1 MDLDDTDALVSWT
14 ISVFG
19 ELPFDLVEESW
30 VNAAWDNRYTDISL
44 PDVDLLESVEGN
56 SSALLDALST
66 ACDVCQKW
74 SRFSVTDVDVGEED
88 SDDKLWRT
96 LMDNGVHYKALLG
109 LVYLGIGQGNS
120 AGASLV
126 KKKIALR
133 FSKLYFN
140 LVLVPGSSA
149 YRIFQESLF
158 QSAIQ
163 CFRLPSKNTNLNG
176 DGTGSRN
183 ASQSGSTRGGGR
195 GARRKQ
201 SVAAAAGDDADP
213 NESTSVES
221 ETISESMLLDFMTC
235 MTDSLKDLVW
245 ALQTFSLRPYGEV
258 TDFLIQHLCELAQLD
273 IPGADVRFN
282 VGLEQQFRAC
292 HYRQLTSYA
301 YCALKLLCLPQH
313 GEPADNFRTIAK
325 SLMPHILMLAA
336 GNAQTVTRPFA
347 NIRDN
352 AVAFLCHVMQ
362 TCDDSLKESFQD
374 VGIILIHNVAF
385 HAVDRTDF
393 RLKTTHAV
401 IMIMGELTEERFK
414 RVVQWFIKLTT
425 VPLVNRRIF
434 ALEMILALIWD
445 ERVADKRS
453 DLLLAAMKRC
463 NDKAASVK
471 TKALSV
477 LASVTNE
484 QHELWTP
491 LLKVSN
497 PVEPGD
503 EGEGEQVAVEDD
515 RLSQLME
522 VLKYRAED
530 SKVNVRKAALSLL
543 QNVLCASGDF
553 IKEEYVEIL
562 KESCLDLALLV
573 RKQALQA
580 LTKCLRAHP
589 KEELLL
595 RLWLEGALPLVLDA
609 ENSVM
614 EKAVEAVEELILG
627 PLCLLAPGPDADL
640 AWRLLAQVS
649 QGPFREH
656 HKYLQQAVLQLHR
669 AEKLRPNQL
678 TVLKTYVGGAN
689 DASVWLLLSKLSLCY
704 DLGQGNFAFSYWK
717 QQWED
722 QPEGSNSPR
731 ASNETVNHVLIV
743 LKKVSRHLPSN
754 ALRDLIADLEQRL
767 SQLSLPVEVIAHT
780 VDCLHSLKR
789 NVHRERPEL
798 GERAVQVWCKQML
811 DKCQTFL
818 SQAVMGTKGEDSTL
832 LEEQLVRHLVLLGEA
847 SQPAPRA
854 VSSQLHDLVQ
864 ACMTSPAGPE
874 PTSEPVSREDAAM
887 SEPDAENSE
896 IKEKKPTRRSRAR
909 LSGAG
914 KSYLRP
920 TRRVRAH
927 AVVVMGMLCIQNEML
942 AKTVVPTMG
951 NSLSSSQDPMIRANL
966 IVALTD
972 MCKRYAVLV
981 DPYLPVVTRCIR
993 DSVPAIRSLV
1003 LTCLLQLL
1011 QQDFVKLHGRLF
1023 YRLLS
1028 ALNDEEREI
1037 RELAEFGLVDC
1048 VLKRNTHVFYHRFVE
1063 CLCYFNSY
1071 RGCSGQ
1077 ASQENVVETTER
1089 DRRLFSLEGEGRRDQ
1104 RMALYR
1110 FMLLNMPDEDRFK
1123 LTLALTQSVLVP
1135 CADETNTGP
1144 GMEEECPELLHDTLW
1159 VLCSEEIKLQT
1170 IAAAAEDAATEEDPA
1185 QALLHTTRKTIL
1197 STVVRVNLVE
1207 NVIPVVIALKN
1218 KLEAARSPLLRSLL
1232 MFLRELMRDYKA
1244 EVKDMLSADK
1254 KLASEVAFDLRRLE
1268 REEEEEAAAEGH
1280 PAATPKTPARAPNPE
1295 LRELLDTARKLR
1307 EEAIKRRSIVVLP
1320 EAASEE
1326 GTAQQQNGD
1335 GEVAPQGDQADTAS
1349 TAAAENAVDSNPK
1362 EPAAEKLALKHTP
1375 SNARTKSRASSTAS
1389 VESVSSKK
1397 GGSRATPTGRPKDSS
1412 RNSAAPAASKSVSEV
1427 TPLRRS
1433 KSRSSSTARKELMMD
1448 LADSQVQE
1456 QAKGDVPMEDTA
1468 PDSPLS
1474 RCSSLSDLSDMSALS
1489 IEDATDGA
1497 KRRRRKK
1504 SQTPTP
1510 PSGVRSSGRL
1520 RSPRR
1525 RFPIELGET
1534 DSVQSL
1540 AASVPDSPAHSE
1552 TDAGEFKKPAETVQ
1566 SAKKPGRLTT
1576 SLSSDQTSNSL
1587 SSDQTNNSLSSVPT
1601 STPTL
1606 GDRRKRLCKSP
1617 DISVIK

>member
-1 MDLDDTDALVSWT
+1 MDLDDTDSLVSWT
-14 ISVFG
+14 LSVFA
-19 ELPFDLVEESW
+19 ELPFDLLEETW
-30 VNAAWDNRYTDISL
+30 VNAAWENRYTDISL
-44 PDVDLLESVEGN
+44 PDVDLLEAVEGN
-56 SSALLDALST
+56 SHALLDALST

-74 SRFSVTDVDVGEED
+74 SCFSDTDVDVGEED
-88 SDDKLWRT
+88 SSDDKLWRT

-109 LVYLGIGQGNS
+109 LVYVGIGQGNS
-120 AGASLV
+120 SGATLV

-163 CFRLPSKNTNLNG
+163 CFRLPSKNTNL
-176 DGTGSRN
+176 DGAGARN
-183 ASQSGSTRGGGR
+183 TSQSGSARAGGR
-195 GARRKQ
+195 GRRKQ
-201 SVAAAAGDDADP
+201 SATPVDDTDA
-213 NESTSVES
+213 NESTTVES

-235 MTDSLKDLVW
+235 MTDSLRDLVW
-245 ALQTFSLRPYGEV
+245 ALQTFSLRSYVEV
-258 TDFLIQHLCELAQLD
+258 IDFLIQHMCELVQLD

-282 VGLEQQFRAC
+282 VGLEQQYRGC

-313 GEPADNFRTIAK
+313 GEPADNFRTIVK
-325 SLMPHILMLAA
+325 SLMPHLLMLAA
-336 GNAQTVTRPFA
+336 GNSQTVTRPFA

-352 AVAFLCHVMQ
+352 AVAFICHVLQ
-362 TCDDSLKESFQD
+362 TCDDTLKDSFQD
-374 VGIILIHNVAF
+374 VAIILIHNVAF

-393 RLKTTHAV
+393 RMKTTHAV
-401 IMIMGELTEERFK
+401 LMIMGELTEERFK

-425 VPLVNRRIF
+425 VPLANRRIF

-445 ERVADKRS
+445 ERVVDKRS

-463 NDKAASVK
+463 NDKAATVK

-484 QHELWTP
+484 QPDLWTP

-497 PVEPGD
+497 PVEPGN

-522 VLKYRAED
+522 MLKYRAED
-530 SKVNVRKAALSLL
+530 SKVNVRKAALCLL

-562 KESCLDLALLV
+562 KESCLDLTLLV
-573 RKQALQA
+573 RKQALYA

-589 KEELLL
+589 EEELLL
-595 RLWLEGALPLVLDA
+595 KLWLEGALPLVLDA
-609 ENSVM
+609 ENTVM
-614 EKAVEAVEELILG
+614 EKAVETVEELILG
-627 PLCLLAPGPDADL
+627 PLCLLAPGPDASL

-656 HKYLQQAVLQLHR
+656 HKYLQQAVLQLNR

-678 TVLKTYVGGAN
+678 NALKSYVGGPN
-689 DASVWLLLSKLSLCY
+689 DASVWLLLSKLSLYC
-704 DLGQGNFAFSYWK
+704 DLGQGTFAFSYWK
-717 QQWED
+717 KQWEE
-722 QPEGSNSPR
+722 QPEGSNNMR
-731 ASNETVNHVLIV
+731 ASNETINHVLIV

-754 ALRDLIADLEQRL
+754 ALRELIADLEQRL
-767 SQLSLPVEVIAHT
+767 SQLSLPVEVIANT
-780 VDCLHSLKR
+780 VDCLHCLKR

-798 GERAVQVWCKQML
+798 GERAVEMWCKQML
-811 DKCQTFL
+811 DKCQTYL
-818 SQAVMGTKGEDSTL
+818 SEAVMGPKGEDSTHM
-832 LEEQLVRHLVLLGEA
+832 EEQLVRHLVLLGEA
-847 SQPAPRA
+847 AQPAPRA
-854 VSSQLHDLVQ
+854 VSSQLHELVQ
-864 ACMTSPAGPE
+864 ACMTSSGGPE
-874 PTSEPVSREDAAM
+874 PMSEPVCREDAAM
-887 SEPDAENSE
+887 SEPDAEKNE
-896 IKEKKPTRRSRAR
+896 IKEKKPARRSRAR
-909 LSGAG
+909 LPGGG
-914 KSYLRP
+914 KSCLRA

-951 NSLSSSQDPMIRANL
+951 NSLSSSQDPMMRANL

-981 DPYLPVVTRCIR
+981 DPYLPVVTRCIK

-1028 ALNDEEREI
+1028 ALVDEDRGI

-1280 PAATPKTPARAPNPE
+1280 PAATPKTPARTANPE

-1320 EAASEE
+1320 EVASEE
-1326 GTAQQQNGD
+1326 GIAQQQNGN
-1335 GEVAPQGDQADTAS
+1335 GEAVTEVVTDSSAATENGAENNAPDS
-1349 TAAAENAVDSNPK
+1349 TAATGNGVENNSL
-1362 EPAAEKLALKHTP
+1362 EEAAADKSASKHTP
-1375 SNARTKSRASSTAS
+1375 GGSRTNSRASSLAS
-1389 VESVSSKK
+1389 LKSSKS
-1397 GGSRATPTGRPKDSS
+1397 GSKATPTGRPKNSS
-1412 RNSAAPAASKSVSEV
+1412 LGISTVSAGSESSCDV
-1427 TPLRRS
+1427 TPLRGSNSRA
-1433 KSRSSSTARKELMMD
+1433 KSARKGLAMD
-1448 LADSQVQE
+1448 LANCEVEE
-1456 QAKGDVPMEDTA
+1456 QAKGGDVPTEDVA

-1474 RCSSLSDLSDMSALS
+1474 RCSSLSNLSDISALS
-1489 IEDATDGA
+1489 IEDATGGTK
-1497 KRRRRKK
+1497 KRVRKNR
-1504 SQTPTP
+1504 QTRTS
-1510 PSGVRSSGRL
+1510 PSEVRMSGRL

-1534 DSVQSL
+1534 DSVESSPPQNL
-1540 AASVPDSPAHSE
+1540 ALPVVDSPMHSD
-1552 TDAGEFKKPAETVQ
+1552 TDDGEFKKPAKTVQ
-1566 SAKKPGRLTT
+1566 SAKTLAQSP
-1576 SLSSDQTSNSL
+1576 SSP
-1587 SSDQTNNSLSSVPT
+1587 SDTQS
-1601 STPTL
+1601 STPVL

>member
-1 MDLDDTDALVSWT
+1 MERKRRRWT
-14 ISVFG
+14 AK
-19 ELPFDLVEESW
+19 P
-30 VNAAWDNRYTDISL
+30 
-44 PDVDLLESVEGN
+44 
-56 SSALLDALST
+56 
-66 ACDVCQKW
+66 
-74 SRFSVTDVDVGEED
+74 
-88 SDDKLWRT
+88 
-96 LMDNGVHYKALLG
+96 
-109 LVYLGIGQGNS
+109 
-120 AGASLV
+120 
-126 KKKIALR
+126 
-133 FSKLYFN
+133 
-140 LVLVPGSSA
+140 
-149 YRIFQESLF
+149 
-158 QSAIQ
+158 
-163 CFRLPSKNTNLNG
+163 
-176 DGTGSRN
+176 
-183 ASQSGSTRGGGR
+183 
-195 GARRKQ
+195 
-201 SVAAAAGDDADP
+201 
-213 NESTSVES
+213 
-221 ETISESMLLDFMTC
+221 
-235 MTDSLKDLVW
+235 
-245 ALQTFSLRPYGEV
+245 RP
-258 TDFLIQHLCELAQLD
+258 
-273 IPGADVRFN
+273 
-282 VGLEQQFRAC
+282 
-292 HYRQLTSYA
+292 
-301 YCALKLLCLPQH
+301 
-313 GEPADNFRTIAK
+313 
-325 SLMPHILMLAA
+325 
-336 GNAQTVTRPFA
+336 
-347 NIRDN
+347 
-352 AVAFLCHVMQ
+352 
-362 TCDDSLKESFQD
+362 
-374 VGIILIHNVAF
+374 
-385 HAVDRTDF
+385 
-393 RLKTTHAV
+393 
-401 IMIMGELTEERFK
+401 
-414 RVVQWFIKLTT
+414 
-425 VPLVNRRIF
+425 
-434 ALEMILALIWD
+434 
-445 ERVADKRS
+445 
-453 DLLLAAMKRC
+453 
-463 NDKAASVK
+463 
-471 TKALSV
+471 
-477 LASVTNE
+477 
-484 QHELWTP
+484 
-491 LLKVSN
+491 
-497 PVEPGD
+497 
-503 EGEGEQVAVEDD
+503 
-515 RLSQLME
+515 
-522 VLKYRAED
+522 
-530 SKVNVRKAALSLL
+530 
-543 QNVLCASGDF
+543 
-553 IKEEYVEIL
+553 IL

-864 ACMTSPAGPE
+864 ACMTSPGGPE

-1362 EPAAEKLALKHTP
+1362 EPAAEKLASKHTP

>member
-1 MDLDDTDALVSWT
+1 MDLDDTDSLVSWT
-14 ISVFG
+14 LAVFG
-19 ELPFDLVEESW
+19 ELPFDLLEETW
-30 VNAAWDNRYTDISL
+30 VNAAWENRYTDISL
-44 PDVDLLESVEGN
+44 PDIDLLEAVEGN
-56 SSALLDALST
+56 SHALLDSLST

-74 SRFSVTDVDVGEED
+74 SCFSDPDVDVGEED
-88 SDDKLWRT
+88 SSDDKLWRT

-109 LVYLGIGQGNS
+109 LVYVGIGQGNS
-120 AGASLV
+120 SGATLV

-176 DGTGSRN
+176 DGGGARN
-183 ASQSGSTRGGGR
+183 SSQSGSARGGGR
-195 GARRKQ
+195 GRRKQ
-201 SVAAAAGDDADP
+201 SATPVDDADA
-213 NESTSVES
+213 NESTTVES

-245 ALQTFSLRPYGEV
+245 SLQTFSLRSYGEV
-258 TDFLIQHLCELAQLD
+258 IDFLIQHMCELVQLD

-282 VGLEQQFRAC
+282 VGLEQQYRGC

-301 YCALKLLCLPQH
+301 YCALKILCLPQH

-325 SLMPHILMLAA
+325 SLMPHLLMLAA

-352 AVAFLCHVMQ
+352 AVAFICHVMQ
-362 TCDDSLKESFQD
+362 TCDDTLKDSFQD
-374 VGIILIHNVAF
+374 VAIILIHNVAF

-401 IMIMGELTEERFK
+401 LMIMGELTEERFK

-425 VPLVNRRIF
+425 VPLANRRIF

-445 ERVADKRS
+445 ERVVDKRS

-463 NDKAASVK
+463 NDKAATVK

-484 QHELWTP
+484 QPDLWTP

-497 PVEPGD
+497 PVEPGN

-522 VLKYRAED
+522 MLKYRAED

-562 KESCLDLALLV
+562 KESCLDLTLLV
-573 RKQALQA
+573 RKQALHA

-589 KEELLL
+589 EEELLL
-595 RLWLEGALPLVLDA
+595 RLWMEGALPLVLDA
-609 ENSVM
+609 ENTVM

-627 PLCLLAPGPDADL
+627 PLCLLAAGPDASL

-656 HKYLQQAVLQLHR
+656 HKYLQQAVLQLNR
-669 AEKLRPNQL
+669 AEKLRSNQL
-678 TVLKTYVGGAN
+678 NVLKTYVGGPN
-689 DASVWLLLSKLSLCY
+689 DASVWLLLSKLSLCC

-717 QQWED
+717 QQWEE
-722 QPEGSNSPR
+722 QPEGSNNMR

-754 ALRDLIADLEQRL
+754 ALRELIADLEQRL
-767 SQLSLPVEVIAHT
+767 SQLSLPVEVIANT

-798 GERAVQVWCKQML
+798 GERAVQMWCKQML
-811 DKCQTFL
+811 DKCQTYL
-818 SQAVMGTKGEDSTL
+818 SEAVMGAKGEDSIHM
-832 LEEQLVRHLVLLGEA
+832 EEQLVRHLVLLGEA
-847 SQPAPRA
+847 AQPAPRA
-854 VSSQLHDLVQ
+854 VSSQLHELVQ
-864 ACMTSPAGPE
+864 ACMTSSSGPE
-874 PTSEPVSREDAAM
+874 PMSEPVSREDAAM
-887 SEPDAENSE
+887 SEPDAEKNE
-896 IKEKKPTRRSRAR
+896 IKEKKPARRSRAR
-909 LSGAG
+909 LPGGG
-914 KSYLRP
+914 KSCLRA

-927 AVVVMGMLCIQNEML
+927 AVVVMGTLCIQNEML

-951 NSLSSSQDPMIRANL
+951 NSLASSQDPMMRANL

-981 DPYLPVVTRCIR
+981 DPYLPVVTRCIK

-1003 LTCLLQLL
+1003 MTCLLQLL

-1028 ALNDEEREI
+1028 ALTDEDRGI

-1089 DRRLFSLEGEGRRDQ
+1089 DRRLFSLEGEGRREQ

-1280 PAATPKTPARAPNPE
+1280 PTATPKTPARAANPE

-1320 EAASEE
+1320 EVASEE
-1326 GTAQQQNGD
+1326 GNAQQQNGN
-1335 GEVAPQGDQADTAS
+1335 GEAVTEVVTESSAATENSTENNPPES
-1349 TAAAENAVDSNPK
+1349 TAAATGNGVENNPP
-1362 EPAAEKLALKHTP
+1362 EEAAADKSASKRTP
-1375 SNARTKSRASSTAS
+1375 GSTRTNSRASSLAS
-1389 VESVSSKK
+1389 LKSSK
-1397 GGSRATPTGRPKDSS
+1397 GGSKATPTGRPKNSS
-1412 RNSAAPAASKSVSEV
+1412 HSISTVSATSESSCDV
-1427 TPLRRS
+1427 TPLRGAN
-1433 KSRSSSTARKELMMD
+1433 KSARKGLAMD
-1448 LADSQVQE
+1448 LANCEVEE
-1456 QAKGDVPMEDTA
+1456 QAKGDVPMEDVA

-1474 RCSSLSDLSDMSALS
+1474 RCSSLSDLSDISALS
-1489 IEDATDGA
+1489 NEDATGGTK
-1497 KRRRRKK
+1497 KRGRK
-1504 SQTPTP
+1504 SRQTRAS
-1510 PSGVRSSGRL
+1510 PSEVRTSGRL

-1534 DSVQSL
+1534 DSLQSSPPQDV
-1540 AASVPDSPAHSE
+1540 APRAIDSPLHSD
-1552 TDAGEFKKPAETVQ
+1552 TDDGEFKKPAKTVQ
-1566 SAKKPGRLTT
+1566 SAKKLVR
-1576 SLSSDQTSNSL
+1576 SLSSPSGTRS
-1587 SSDQTNNSLSSVPT
+1587 T
-1601 STPTL
+1601 STPVL

>member
-1 MDLDDTDALVSWT
+1 MDLDDTDTLVTWT
-14 ISVFG
+14 LTVFG
-19 ELPFDLVEESW
+19 ELPFDLVEETWIS
-30 VNAAWDNRYTDISL
+30 AAWDNRYTDISL
-44 PDVDLLESVEGN
+44 PDVDLLEAVEGN
-56 SSALLDALST
+56 SYALLDALST

-74 SRFSVTDVDVGEED
+74 CRFSDTDVDVGEED
-88 SDDKLWRT
+88 SSHDKFWRT
-96 LMDNGVHYKALLG
+96 LVDNGVHYKALLG

-120 AGASLV
+120 SGATLV

-163 CFRLPSKNTNLNG
+163 CFRLPSKNTNLSG
-176 DGTGSRN
+176 DGTGARN
-183 ASQSGSTRGGGR
+183 SSQSGSARGGGR
-195 GARRKQ
+195 GRRKQ
-201 SVAAAAGDDADP
+201 SATATPADDTDA
-213 NESTSVES
+213 NESTTVES

-235 MTDSLKDLVW
+235 MTHSLKDLVW
-245 ALQTFSLRPYGEV
+245 ALQTFSLRSYGEV
-258 TDFLIQHLCELAQLD
+258 TDFLIQHMCELAQLD

-282 VGLEQQFRAC
+282 VGLEQQFRGC

-325 SLMPHILMLAA
+325 SLMPHLLMLAA

-352 AVAFLCHVMQ
+352 AVAFICHVMQ
-362 TCDDSLKESFQD
+362 TCDDTLKDSFQD
-374 VGIILIHNVAF
+374 VAVILIHNVAF

-401 IMIMGELTEERFK
+401 LMIMGELTEERFK

-425 VPLVNRRIF
+425 VPLANRRIF

-453 DLLLAAMKRC
+453 ELLLAAMKRC
-463 NDKAASVK
+463 NDKAATVK

-484 QHELWTP
+484 QPDLWTP

-573 RKQALQA
+573 RKQALHA

-589 KEELLL
+589 EEELLL
-595 RLWLEGALPLVLDA
+595 RFWLEGALPLVLDA
-609 ENSVM
+609 ENTVM

-656 HKYLQQAVLQLHR
+656 HKYLQQAVLQLNR
-669 AEKLRPNQL
+669 SEKLRSNQL
-678 TVLKTYVGGAN
+678 NVLKTYVGGLN
-689 DASVWLLLSKLSLCY
+689 DASVWLLLSKLSLCC

-717 QQWED
+717 QQWEE
-722 QPEGSNSPR
+722 QPEGSNNMR

-754 ALRDLIADLEQRL
+754 ALRELIADLEQRL
-767 SQLSLPVEVIAHT
+767 SQLSLPVEVMANT
-780 VDCLHSLKR
+780 VDCLHCLKR
-789 NVHRERPEL
+789 NLHRERPEL

-818 SQAVMGTKGEDSTL
+818 SQAVMGAKGEDSTHT
-832 LEEQLVRHLVLLGEA
+832 EEQLVRHLVLLGEA
-847 SQPAPRA
+847 AQPAPRA
-854 VSSQLHDLVQ
+854 VSSQLHELVQ
-864 ACMTSPAGPE
+864 ACMTSSGSPE
-874 PTSEPVSREDAAM
+874 PMSEPVSRGDAAM
-887 SEPDAENSE
+887 SEPDAEKNE
-896 IKEKKPTRRSRAR
+896 IKEKKPARRSRAR
-909 LSGAG
+909 LPGGG
-914 KSYLRP
+914 KSCLRA

-951 NSLSSSQDPMIRANL
+951 NSLSSNQDPMMRANL

-981 DPYLPVVTRCIR
+981 DPYLPVVTRCIK

-1028 ALNDEEREI
+1028 ALTDENREI

-1280 PAATPKTPARAPNPE
+1280 PAATPKTPARAANPE

-1320 EAASEE
+1320 EVASEE
-1326 GTAQQQNGD
+1326 GIAQQQNGN
-1335 GEVAPQGDQADTAS
+1335 GEAVTEVVTDS
-1349 TAAAENAVDSNPK
+1349 TAATENGVESNP
-1362 EPAAEKLALKHTP
+1362 PDSTAATENGVETNPPEEATADKTTSKRTP
-1375 SNARTKSRASSTAS
+1375 SGTRTNSRASSSAS
-1389 VESVSSKK
+1389 LRSSK
-1397 GGSRATPTGRPKDSS
+1397 GSSKATPTGRPKNSS
-1412 RNSAAPAASKSVSEV
+1412 HSISTASAASESSCDATSLRGSNSRANKS
-1427 TPLRRS
+1427 
-1433 KSRSSSTARKELMMD
+1433 ARKGLAMD
-1448 LADSQVQE
+1448 LANCEVQE
-1456 QAKGDVPMEDTA
+1456 QAKGDVPTEDVA

-1474 RCSSLSDLSDMSALS
+1474 RCSSLSDLSDISVLS
-1489 IEDATDGA
+1489 NEDATGGTK
-1497 KRRRRKK
+1497 KRIRKN
-1504 SQTPTP
+1504 SQTRTSPE
-1510 PSGVRSSGRL
+1510 VRTSGRL

-1534 DSVQSL
+1534 DSVQSSPPQNL
-1540 AASVPDSPAHSE
+1540 ASPVIDSPVHSD
-1552 TDAGEFKKPAETVQ
+1552 TDDGEFKKPAKTVQ
-1566 SAKKPGRLTT
+1566 PAKKLGR
-1576 SLSSDQTSNSL
+1576 SLSSPSGTQS
-1587 SSDQTNNSLSSVPT
+1587 
-1601 STPTL
+1601 STPVL

-1617 DISVIK
+1617 DLSVIK

>member
-195 GARRKQ
+195 GGRRKQ

-553 IKEEYVEIL
+553 IKEEYVE
-562 KESCLDLALLV
+562 ESCLDLALLV

-640 AWRLLAQVS
+640 AWRLLAQAS
-649 QGPFREH
+649 CGCPFREH

-864 ACMTSPAGPE
+864 ACMTSPGGPE

-1362 EPAAEKLALKHTP
+1362 VPAAEKLASKHTP

>member
-1 MDLDDTDALVSWT
+1 MDLFDDTDSLVSWT
-14 ISVFG
+14 LAVFG
-19 ELPFDLVEESW
+19 ELPFDLVEETW
-30 VNAAWDNRYTDISL
+30 INAAWDNRYTDISL
-44 PDVDLLESVEGN
+44 PDVDLLEAVEGN
-56 SSALLDALST
+56 SHALLDALAT

-74 SRFSVTDVDVGEED
+74 SRFAGNDADVGEED
-88 SDDKLWRT
+88 GDDKLWRT

-120 AGASLV
+120 SGATLV

-163 CFRLPSKNTNLNG
+163 CFRLPSKNLNG

-183 ASQSGSTRGGGR
+183 SSQSGGTRGGGR
-195 GARRKQ
+195 GRRKQ
-201 SVAAAAGDDADP
+201 SATATAVDDCDP
-213 NESTSVES
+213 NESVAVES
-221 ETISESMLLDFMTC
+221 ETISESMLLEFMTC

-245 ALQTFSLRPYGEV
+245 ALQTFSLRSYCEV

-282 VGLEQQFRAC
+282 VVLEQQFRGC

-313 GEPADNFRTIAK
+313 GEPADNFRTITK

-336 GNAQTVTRPFA
+336 GNAQTVTRPFT

-352 AVAFLCHVMQ
+352 AVAFICHVMQ
-362 TCDDSLKESFQD
+362 TCDDSLKDGFQD
-374 VGIILIHNVAF
+374 VAITLIHNVAF

-401 IMIMGELTEERFK
+401 LMIMGELTEERFK
-414 RVVQWFIKLTT
+414 RVVQWFIKLTM
-425 VPLVNRRIF
+425 VPLANRRIF

-463 NDKAASVK
+463 NDKAATVK

-484 QHELWTP
+484 QPDLWTP

-497 PVEPGD
+497 PVEQGD

-562 KESCLDLALLV
+562 KESCLDLGLLV

-589 KEELLL
+589 EEELLL

-609 ENSVM
+609 ETSVM

-649 QGPFREH
+649 EGPFREH
-656 HKYLQQAVLQLHR
+656 HKYLQQAVLQLNR
-669 AEKLRPNQL
+669 AEKLRSNQL
-678 TVLKTYVGGAN
+678 NVLKTYVGGPN
-689 DASVWLLLSKLSLCY
+689 NASVWLLLSKISLCC

-722 QPEGSNSPR
+722 QPEGSTSVR
-731 ASNETVNHVLIV
+731 ASNATINHVLIV

-767 SQLSLPVEVIAHT
+767 SQLSLPVEVIAHA
-780 VDCLHSLKR
+780 VDCLHCLRR
-789 NVHRERPEL
+789 NVHQGRPEL
-798 GERAVQVWCKQML
+798 GERAVEVWCKQML

-818 SQAVMGTKGEDSTL
+818 SEALMGTKGEDSTL
-832 LEEQLVRHLVLLGEA
+832 MEEQLVRHLVLLGEA

-854 VSSQLHDLVQ
+854 VSSQLQELVQ
-864 ACMTSPAGPE
+864 ACMTSSGGREHA
-874 PTSEPVSREDAAM
+874 SEPVCREDAAM
-887 SEPDAENSE
+887 SEPDAENNE
-896 IKEKKPTRRSRAR
+896 IKEKKPSRRSRAR
-909 LSGAG
+909 LPGGG
-914 KSYLRP
+914 KSCLQT

-927 AVVVMGMLCIQNEML
+927 AVIVMGMLCIQNEML

-951 NSLSSSQDPMIRANL
+951 NSLLSSQDPMMRANL

-981 DPYLPVVTRCIR
+981 DPYLPVVTRCIK

-1028 ALNDEEREI
+1028 ALTDESREI

-1048 VLKRNTHVFYHRFVE
+1048 VIKRNAHVFYHRFVE

-1077 ASQENVVETTER
+1077 ASQENVVEITER

-1232 MFLRELMRDYKA
+1232 MFLREIMRDYKA

-1254 KLASEVAFDLRRLE
+1254 KLASEVAYDLRRLE

-1280 PAATPKTPARAPNPE
+1280 PAATPKTPARAANPE

-1307 EEAIKRRSIVVLP
+1307 EEAIKRRSIIMLP
-1320 EAASEE
+1320 EVASEE
-1326 GTAQQQNGD
+1326 GTAQQQNGN
-1335 GEVAPQGDQADTAS
+1335 GEAVTEDAASSAVTENGIENDPPGEAAPDQTAS
-1349 TAAAENAVDSNPK
+1349 
-1362 EPAAEKLALKHTP
+1362 KHTP
-1375 SNARTKSRASSTAS
+1375 SSARTKSRANSSAS
-1389 VESVSSKK
+1389 VEGAPSK
-1397 GGSRATPTGRPKDSS
+1397 GIPATTPTGRPKGASQIS
-1412 RNSAAPAASKSVSEV
+1412 TTAAASKSSSDVSS
-1427 TPLRRS
+1427 LRH
-1433 KSRSSSTARKELMMD
+1433 SSSRASTSARKELVMD
-1448 LADSQVQE
+1448 RADSDVQE
-1456 QAKGDVPMEDTA
+1456 QAKDLEMEDLA

-1474 RCSSLSDLSDMSALS
+1474 RCSSLSDLSDISAMS
-1489 IEDATDGA
+1489 IEDATGDTK
-1497 KRRRRKK
+1497 KRTRKDRQIRT
-1504 SQTPTP
+1504 S
-1510 PSGVRSSGRL
+1510 PSEVRTSGRL

-1525 RFPIELGET
+1525 RFAIELGET
-1534 DSVQSL
+1534 DSVESSPPQNSAL
-1540 AASVPDSPAHSE
+1540 SSVTGSPVPLE
-1552 TDAGEFKKPAETVQ
+1552 TDAGEFKKPAKTVQ
-1566 SAKKPGRLTT
+1566 PSKKLCRSPTDRSGAH
-1576 SLSSDQTSNSL
+1576 
-1587 SSDQTNNSLSSVPT
+1587 T
-1601 STPTL
+1601 STPVL
-1606 GDRRKRLCKSP
+1606 GDRRQRLCKSP
-1617 DISVIK
+1617 DVSVIK